1 LNAAAL
7 CAFCARDLRNQ
18 GVFSSTTGL
27 NRTEAPSRFV
37 RTRTRGDDDDTE
49 FDAYVI
55 V

>member
-1 LNAAAL
+1 MTYGLFN
-7 CAFCARDLRNQ
+7 
-18 GVFSSTTGL
+18 STTGL

-37 RTRTRGDDDDTE
+37 RTRTRGDDDTE